1 MLCPNQKSGVGIL
14 PAIESSLKSR
24 KLEAES
30 RKLEAESRKLEAGSR
45 KLEAGSW
52 KSQVAS
58 WKLEVASR
66 KLEAYAT
73 LLIQQTAARLSSGP
87 DCLTH
92 SCAV

>member
-30 RKLEAESRKLEAGSR
+30 RKLEAGSR

-58 WKLEVASR
+58 W

>member
-30 RKLEAESRKLEAGSR
+30 RKLEAGSR

-52 KSQVAS
+52 KSQAGSWKSQVAS
-58 WKLEVASR
+58 WKLTPRYLSN
-66 KLEAYAT
+66 KLPLDLVQDQIA
-73 LLIQQTAARLSSGP
+73 
-87 DCLTH
+87 
-92 SCAV
+92 

>member
-30 RKLEAESRKLEAGSR
+30 RKLEAGSR

-58 WKLEVASR
+58 WKLTPRYLSN
-66 KLEAYAT
+66 KLPLDLVQDQIA
-73 LLIQQTAARLSSGP
+73 
-87 DCLTH
+87 
-92 SCAV
+92 

>member
-24 KLEAES
+24 KLEAE
-30 RKLEAESRKLEAGSR
+30 SR

>member
-30 RKLEAESRKLEAGSR
+30 RKLEAGSR
-45 KLEAGSW
+45 
-52 KSQVAS
+52 
-58 WKLEVASR
+58 KLEVASR

-73 LLIQQTAARLSSGP
+73 LLIQKLPLDLVQDQIA
-87 DCLTH
+87 
-92 SCAV
+92 

>member
-14 PAIESSLKSR
+14 PAIESSLK
-24 KLEAES
+24 S